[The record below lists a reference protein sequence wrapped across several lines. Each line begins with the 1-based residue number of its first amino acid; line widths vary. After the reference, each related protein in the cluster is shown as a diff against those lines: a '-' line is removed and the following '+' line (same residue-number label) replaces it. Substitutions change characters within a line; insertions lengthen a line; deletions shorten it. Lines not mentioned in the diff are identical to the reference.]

1 MPKSRLLL
9 LILVCLALGALVF
22 LDNKPA
28 SVPQSQPPPPP
39 LSHQPTSERDSQDH
53 ETPVSATR
61 TDQVVIDE
69 SQLGNPLKSFDKGR
83 LQDTVERPL
92 FASSRRRPPPV
103 EKVVERPLVRVAPKP
118 QPPSYDLLGV
128 VGSGDHAI
136 ALLRKKSDGTSF
148 RVEVGDMIG
157 GWRVSKMEPTS
168 VLLERQDGTS
178 QIVPL
183 FSRIE

>member
-1 MPKSRLLL
+1 L

-69 SQLGNPLKSFDKGR
+69 SQLGNPLADFDKAK
-83 LQDTVERPL
+83 LKDTVERPL
-92 FASSRRRPPPV
+92 FSSSRRRPPPG
-103 EKVVERPLVRVAPKP
+103 EKVVKRPIKQVAPKP

-128 VGSGDHAI
+128 VRRGDRAI
-136 ALLRKKSDGTSF
+136 ALLRKRSDGTSF

-168 VLLERQDGTS
+168 VLLERDDGTS

-183 FSRIE
+183 F